1 MLPSCGRWAFTA
13 GHGQPRQREQHHLRD
28 GSMKAQGRRNVE
40 PPGPRESCFHGEER
54 PEEASPF
61 RFALWPC
68 SVVLLAS
75 ARSLL
80 LIYSRKLISPLASP
94 PSFTG
99 FGFLA
104 HVFNRHPLIQV
115 LPSGFYSVF
124 FSLNKTESLC
134 QFGIGL
140 KTEASQCVRLAGGQ
154 ARMKCPM
161 PLEKPGR
168 HHARGG
174 GGPRTAGA
182 GGSCISST
190 SAPGTEISTDSTARP
205 GAGLFE
211 GKALGTRHH
220 LPFQVRQVLGLEKQS
235 LPPLGPV
242 TVPLGSH
249 LPRLAAEGLSSGSF
263 GEAT

>member
-1 MLPSCGRWAFTA
+1 MPGGTQLAWVHRQLPSGAQVAHTQGALPARRGQAVLHSHGSWDVTT
-13 GHGQPRQREQHHLRD
+13 GVGQPRQREQHSLTD
-28 GSMKAQGRRNVE
+28 GSVKAQGDRNVE
-40 PPGPRESCFHGEER
+40 PPGPRESCFHGEEG

-68 SVVLLAS
+68 SAVLLAF

-154 ARMKCPM
+154 
-161 PLEKPGR
+161 
-168 HHARGG
+168 
-174 GGPRTAGA
+174 
-182 GGSCISST
+182 S
-190 SAPGTEISTDSTARP
+190 
-205 GAGLFE
+205 
-211 GKALGTRHH
+211 
-220 LPFQVRQVLGLEKQS
+220 
-235 LPPLGPV
+235 
-242 TVPLGSH
+242 
-249 LPRLAAEGLSSGSF
+249 
-263 GEAT
+263 